1 MSCVN
6 VQWKRAIIFIV
17 IVTVVVVVVVI
28 YQVVILRLRESD
40 LLNVTGNQ

>member
-6 VQWKRAIIFIV
+6 VQWKGAIIFIV